1 MYSNNT
7 LYKDKTD
14 NILIIN
20 INKNNI
26 ANNML

>member
-1 MYSNNT
+1 MYSNST

-14 NILIIN
+14 NILLIN